1 METSRNN
8 ATGEISVQAKAF
20 AVTITEDAVKILVNG
35 VVVNEWK
42 PDSPATLPRL
52 PDRADMPS
60 PRAAV
65 RNRKRGSR

>member
-1 METSRNN
+1 METHRNL
-8 ATGEISVQAKAF
+8 ATNETIVQTKRFSVT
-20 AVTITEDAVKILVNG
+20 VSEDGAKILVDG

-42 PDSPATLPRL
+42 PDSPATLPIV